1 METVDPEKVADE
13 EAKLMNYYWDPA
25 EPTVVMYNKID
36 DLINLAAAANLPKTN
51 EQIVNIGIHL
61 IKKTNDFETALL
73 AWYNRH
79 PTQQT
84 FREFRSHFTNAKK
97 ELA

>member
-1 METVDPEKVADE
+1 
-13 EAKLMNYYWDPA
+13 MNYYWDPA

-36 DLINLAAAANLPKTN
+36 DLTNLAAAANLPKTN
-51 EQIVNIGIHL
+51 KQIVNIGLHL
-61 IKKTNDFETALL
+61 IKKTNDFETTLL